1 MKTPSSIP
9 PASVEEYISK
19 FPEPVQEKLSL
30 IRSEIMK
37 AAPMAE
43 ELISYRMPAYKYKGV
58 LVYFA
63 GYRNHIGFYAT
74 PTGHTQFKKDLSKYK
89 TGRGSVQFP
98 LSEPL
103 PLALISKMVAFKVRE
118 NEDKFRVGKIQAKNK
133 KPQ

>member
-1 MKTPSSIP
+1 
-9 PASVEEYISK
+9 
-19 FPEPVQEKLSL
+19 
-30 IRSEIMK
+30 
-37 AAPMAE
+37 MAE